1 MLASLPYL
9 MKGWG
14 QTALLAFGTIAL
26 SLLAGVLLGAVASGR
41 NAPLRWALALY
52 VNFVRG
58 VPVLIFIFLAYFLLP
73 QTGVRLSDTLT
84 VLAALVLYGTSL
96 VLENVRGAI
105 AAVGHEQV
113 RSAVSLGMSGLQTLV
128 HVVAPQAATIAAPLL
143 LNTAVHLI
151 KCTAFVSI
159 VGVWELSFAA
169 REVTERTLA
178 PFQVMFTVM
187 LMYYAMCYPLGK
199 LAERLEAR
207 AAAARRE
214 PS

>member
-14 QTALLAFGTIAL
+14 QTAFLALGTIVL
-26 SLLAGVLLGAVASGR
+26 SLIAGVFLGALASGR
-41 NAPLRWALALY
+41 FAPVRWALALY

-73 QTGVRLSDTLT
+73 QAGIRLSDTLT

-105 AAVGHEQV
+105 AAVGQEQV
-113 RSAVSLGMSGLQTLV
+113 RAARSLGMSGLQALV
-128 HVVAPQAATIAAPLL
+128 HVVAPQAAAIAAPLL

-178 PFQVMFTVM
+178 PFQVMLIVM
-187 LMYYAMCYPLGK
+187 VMYYVMCYPLGR
-199 LAERLEAR
+199 LAAHLEQRLTVG
-207 AAAARRE
+207 RRHAT
-214 PS
+214 

>member
-9 MKGWG
+9 MQGWG
-14 QTALLAFGTIAL
+14 QTVILALGTIVP
-26 SLLAGVLLGAVASGR
+26 SLIAGVLLGALASSR
-41 NAPLRWALALY
+41 FTPLRWLLTLY

-58 VPVLIFIFLAYFLLP
+58 VPVLLFIFLAYFLLP
-73 QTGVRLSDTLT
+73 QTGLRVSDTLT
-84 VLAALVLYGTSL
+84 VLLALTLYGTSL

-105 AAVGHEQV
+105 AAVSGDQL
-113 RSAVSLGMSGLQTLV
+113 RGAISLGMTGLQALV
-128 HVVAPQAATIAAPLL
+128 YVVAPQAAAIATPLL

-199 LAERLEAR
+199 LAERLESR
-207 AAAARRE
+207 LVVGRR